1 MVSPP
6 ETFEYDAK
14 VKYFYSKNNVATN
27 QELQIIKIYD
37 YQNRHK

>member
-14 VKYFYSKNNVATN
+14 VKYFLSKNNAPPKSTDRDN
-27 QELQIIKIYD
+27 
-37 YQNRHK
+37 